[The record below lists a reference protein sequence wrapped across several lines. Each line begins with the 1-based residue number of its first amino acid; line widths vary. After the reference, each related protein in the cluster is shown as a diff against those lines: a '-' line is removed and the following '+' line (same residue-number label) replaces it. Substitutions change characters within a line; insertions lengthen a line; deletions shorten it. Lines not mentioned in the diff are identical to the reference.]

1 MPGMGATSKGI
12 NYKIIRSDKQNGQSY
27 TPGHKPQLSTY
38 DKGGRVG
45 LMGALR
51 GLGRAYQAYKK
62 SKEASKALKSS
73 KKTNKLQFPV
83 IKSVPVSK
91 TVTQEGVE
99 ASVKKT
105 KSDAYLKNIDEV
117 NKHRRNIHK
126 GEEAAKKLED
136 MVDTKKA
143 YKIGKTSVHP
153 RDPGKKKQIG
163 AD

>member
-1 MPGMGATSKGI
+1 MGIITKGF
-12 NYKIIRSDKQNGQSY
+12 S
-27 TPGHKPQLSTY
+27 
-38 DKGGRVG
+38 
-45 LMGALR
+45 M
-51 GLGRAYQAYKK
+51 GRAYLKNQ
-62 SKEASKALKSS
+62 ASKKG
-73 KKTNKLQFPV
+73 TTKLQYPV

-91 TVTQEGVE
+91 TVTQKGVE

-117 NKHRRNIHK
+117 NKHLINIHK
-126 GEEAAKKLED
+126 GEESAKKLEH

-143 YKIGKTSVHP
+143 YKIGKKSIHA